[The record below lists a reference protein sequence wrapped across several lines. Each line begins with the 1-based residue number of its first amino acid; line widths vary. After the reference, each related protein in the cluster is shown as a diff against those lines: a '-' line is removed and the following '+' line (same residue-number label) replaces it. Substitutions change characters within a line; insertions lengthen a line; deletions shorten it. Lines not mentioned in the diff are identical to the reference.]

1 MRSTG
6 SVIALL
12 AVACVLGAP
21 GSALAME
28 QGSTQLVSRTVTT
41 VSGTQIAGDLIK
53 QLQGVEFGS
62 DSTTV
67 TLDVDGQSKA
77 VSVGYQDL
85 LGGSGKEGGRTSLLP
100 LALISAG
107 VGGLLKFLS
116 ILTRL
121 GR

>member
-6 SVIALL
+6 LLIALL
-12 AVACVLGAP
+12 TVACVLGAP
-21 GSALAME
+21 GSALAVE

-53 QLQGVEFGS
+53 QLEGVEFGS

-77 VSVGYQDL
+77 VTVGYQAL
-85 LGGSGKEGGRTSLLP
+85 LGGSGKESDKTSLLP
-100 LALISAG
+100 LALIATG
-107 VGGLLKFLS
+107 LGGLLKFLS
-116 ILTRL
+116 ILARL